1 MDETRGLPVASLAI
15 HASGP
20 AGSVQAVAAALA
32 ASGVQVQD
40 VTDEMKAARASDEM
54 KGPGHV

>member
-1 MDETRGLPVASLAI
+1 MNVKITPEKQVAFC
-15 HASGP
+15 
-20 AGSVQAVAAALA
+20 AALA